1 MNTTIA
7 VPRGCTNFKTRQLA
21 RVLSRLYDSELAKVG
36 LKTTQFS
43 LLSHVLTHGPIA
55 PGELARL
62 MGLDAS
68 TLTRN
73 LRPLV
78 EAGWLLQDAGAD
90 ARTRV
95 VTITFAGRQRQVEAK
110 QCWKAAQKNI
120 NAVLGIERVSALHG
134 LVDECL
140 AQLQSNEAEQP

>member
-1 MNTTIA
+1 MNTA
-7 VPRGCTNFKTRQLA
+7 VALPRGCTNFKTRQLG
-21 RVLSRLYDSELAKVG
+21 RLLSRRYDSELAKVG

-43 LLSHVLTHGPIA
+43 LLSQVLAHGPVA

-78 EAGWLLQDAGAD
+78 EAGWLSQDAGAD

-95 VTITFAGRQRQVEAK
+95 VTITPAGRQRQAEAK
-110 QCWKAAQKNI
+110 RCWKTAQLDI
-120 NAVLGIERVSALHG
+120 NAVLGVERVSALHG
-134 LVDECL
+134 LLEECM
-140 AQLQSNEAEQP
+140 QLLQTDPADPS